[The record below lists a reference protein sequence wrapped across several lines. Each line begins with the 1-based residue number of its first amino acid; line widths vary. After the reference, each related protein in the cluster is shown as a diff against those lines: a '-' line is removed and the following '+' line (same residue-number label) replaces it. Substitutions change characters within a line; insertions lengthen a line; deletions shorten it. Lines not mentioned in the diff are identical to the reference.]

1 MSAEESNFCQDRKTV
16 LQIKAKRSRFKAG
29 TELSGKMNLAQVE
42 VTDSEQENQLV
53 FELKIELE
61 FKDCSDNY

>member
-1 MSAEESNFCQDRKTV
+1 MSKQESNFCEDRKTV

-29 TELSGKMNLAQVE
+29 ADLSGKVNLAQVE
-42 VTDSEQENQLV
+42 VTESENENQLV
-53 FELKIELE
+53 FELNVELT